1 MGLAFV
7 AGVTVLLLLF
17 FTNPELLD
25 KVWLW
30 MVGLAGYIIILLE
43 KGLKSLSTLFEAR
56 ETQLTQRSL
65 PASQNID
72 EDIQT
77 KIEGI
82 EDRILQIETK
92 LMKDK
97 NQ

>member
-43 KGLKSLSTLFEAR
+43 KGVKSLSMLFDAK
-56 ETQLTQRSL
+56 ETQLSQPPL

-72 EDIQT
+72 EDIQA

-82 EDRILQIETK
+82 EDRILQLETK
-92 LMKDK
+92 LMKHK
-97 NQ
+97 NL